1 MDIVERDE
9 HGLFTRQFPKDAE
22 ESSRDGARLWIG
34 LRLDEEERALERA
47 SLRTR
52 QTGQHL
58 GDTRLEEIGERRMRQ
73 LRLRR
78 HGLRRQDEVRIGSS
92 DDRASPERRLPDPGL
107 AFEHESCRE
116 PAVCSKEPVEVRQ
129 LLLPA
134 NDGWRA
140 AAG

>member
-1 MDIVERDE
+1 
-9 HGLFTRQFPKDAE
+9 
-22 ESSRDGARLWIG
+22 LWIG

-47 SLRTR
+47 SLRTW
-52 QTGQHL
+52 QAGQQCS
-58 GDTRLEEIGERRMRQ
+58 DARFEEIGERRMRE

-78 HGLRRQDEVRIGSS
+78 HRLRGKDEVRIGSS
-92 DDRASPERRLPDPGL
+92 DDRAAPQRRLPDPGL
-107 AFEHESCRE
+107 AFEHESCGE
-116 PAVCSKEPVEVRQ
+116 PAVCRKKPVESRQ